1 MAHRQSSLHGHR
13 LCPMRADR
21 HVLPGV
27 RLKVGPPASP
37 ARPSRV
43 TGDADLA
50 NAQKKIQFLPSAD
63 AYTSDMLEGEVAALN
78 EQQRQTEQEI
88 EAITR
93 DKHAVRN
100 FRDAE
105 FVKMGFDDLYF
116 HKNGGKNT

>member
-1 MAHRQSSLHGHR
+1 MAHKITYKFDGIEKEINFSYSEFRNMHEAVASAEGIDLTKY
-13 LCPMRADR
+13 
-21 HVLPGV
+21 
-27 RLKVGPPASP
+27 LK
-37 ARPSRV
+37 
-43 TGDADLA
+43 
-50 NAQKKIQFLPSAD
+50 
-63 AYTSDMLEGEVAALN
+63 M
-78 EQQRQTEQEI
+78 EQEI